1 MQIADYF
8 QSGGTNA
15 EDYAI
20 GLQSEFQQIP
30 GHDIGQFPGLDP
42 NELVSS
48 FMHPLFD
55 CSTMDLRIS
64 VVVVENQKP

>member
-1 MQIADYF
+1 MSWDLKLQIADYL

-30 GHDIGQFPGLDP
+30 GHDIGQFPGSDP
-42 NELVSS
+42 NELVIS
-48 FMHPLFD
+48 FMHALYV
-55 CSTMDLRIS
+55 CSATDL
-64 VVVVENQKP
+64 